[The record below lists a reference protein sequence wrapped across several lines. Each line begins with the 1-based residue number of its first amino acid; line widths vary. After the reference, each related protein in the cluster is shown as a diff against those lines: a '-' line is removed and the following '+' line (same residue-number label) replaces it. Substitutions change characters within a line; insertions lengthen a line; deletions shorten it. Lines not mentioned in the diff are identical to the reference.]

1 MNKKYLIYVFVLFF
15 IFLWV
20 DKLGKERTESLFR
33 SAGEPRRIYE
43 SKISIWD
50 KDKKIARLVAN
61 NLEEMEENNWLISDI
76 QEALFYRNYEPYV
89 EVEANS
95 AKYNDLMET
104 LEFSGPFTAITKD
117 DIVAKTMRAFWTKK
131 SQLLFFPDSVN
142 LKNLDVDI
150 TGEDVLFETNEDNVI
165 MIGQWHAKLLES
177 EENPF
182 IEGGLAVY
190 NTQNGIITAQSKDW
204 GEDKKPQSLI
214 AANREPIFKSLGVPQ
229 LSPPG
234 KPTFRTK
241 NWRISSEILEAKS
254 KDKVAYLSDNVLIE
268 EIIQDNP
275 RKIKA
280 NNVEYY
286 WNPGY
291 FNFEKNITFEEKDKV
306 INARSGFFDK
316 NNDYFKL
323 EGPILIEMKDN
334 FFDEG
339 ALPMININ
347 ELVEV
352 TKDPDKY
359 FFEGGFSW
367 AEGDVFLGGENGE
380 WDPKLEQLTIKES
393 AEYSNEEFQVF
404 STSARANS
412 NLVKFLGKSTLD
424 YGEIFKG
431 EVQNLK
437 YEKQLETITSGP
449 LKGIIDGNEIIAL
462 SLRKKINENSW
473 SLTES
478 KITLNKNLYLES
490 KTLELNTE
498 EKSGET
504 TIGSKVK
511 INNLEILTKN
521 INFKWDPVMLECIRD
536 CQIQDNI
543 WVGMSEKITVKEEDT
558 YEISN
563 LNAQSKEGWLGVEER
578 VSIKTKQLFSKNS
591 LWNMEYPKIIH
602 PDWTIE
608 GIAGRMKEDSSE
620 IMITG
625 EVSIKNIKEKRDAF
639 GEKWSWSKDKDT
651 STLEGYPRIIG
662 EKDELLAEKLI
673 KIENFWHGLGP
684 IQWNYHGNSETTLS
698 SKDVFEEDGGYRFEK
713 DIKMQHEE
721 VNVYADYAKARTN
734 AENIIFYGNVVV
746 KYKDGNIIEGD
757 RFVWDLLIGKGTI
770 ENASGNI
777 TID

>member
-1 MNKKYLIYVFVLFF
+1 MLIF
-15 IFLWV
+15 IFMFAWI
-20 DKLGKERTESLFR
+20 DKLGKERTESLFE
-33 SAGEPRRIYE
+33 STGEPRRIYE

-50 KDKKIARLVAN
+50 KDKKIARLIAN
-61 NLEEMEENNWLISDI
+61 NLEEMQENSWLISDI

-89 EVEANS
+89 EVEAKS

-104 LEFSGPFTAITKD
+104 LEFSGPFTATTKD

-177 EENPF
+177 EENPS

-190 NTQNGIITAQSKDW
+190 NTQNGIITAQSRNWEK
-204 GEDKKPQSLI
+204 DKKPQSLI

-254 KDKVAYLSDNVLIE
+254 KDKVAYLSDSVLIE
-268 EIIQDNP
+268 EIVQKNP

-291 FNFEKNITFEEKDKV
+291 FNFTKNVTFEENNKT
-306 INARSGFFDK
+306 INAESGFFDK

-323 EGPILIEMKDN
+323 EGPVLIEMKDN
-334 FFDEG
+334 FLDEG
-339 ALPMININ
+339 SLPIISITR
-347 ELVEV
+347 LVEV
-352 TKDPDKY
+352 TKDPDRY
-359 FFEGGFSW
+359 LFDGGFSW
-367 AEGDVFLGGENGE
+367 VEGDIFFGGKNGE

-393 AEYSNEEFQVF
+393 AEYSNKDFQVL
-404 STSARANS
+404 STSVRANS
-412 NLVKFLGKSTLD
+412 NLVKFLGKSTLS
-424 YGEIFKG
+424 YGELFQG

-437 YEKQLETITSGP
+437 YEKELDAISSGP
-449 LKGIIDGNEIIAL
+449 LKGNIDENEIIAL
-462 SLRKKINENSW
+462 SLRKKINEDLW

-478 KITLNKNLYLES
+478 KITLNKNLHLES
-490 KTLELNTE
+490 KILDLDTK
-498 EKSGET
+498 EKLGT
-504 TIGSKVK
+504 TSMESKVK
-511 INNLEILTKN
+511 INNLEIIAKN
-521 INFKWDPVMLECIRD
+521 INFGWSPLMLECND
-536 CQIQDNI
+536 NCQIEDST
-543 WVGMSEKITVKEEDT
+543 WVGNSEKITVKEENT
-558 YEISN
+558 YEIFN
-563 LNAQSKEGWLGVEER
+563 LNAESKKGWLGVEEK
-578 VSIKTKQLFSKNS
+578 VSIETKRLVSKES
-591 LWNMEYPKIIH
+591 LWEMETPKLNH
-602 PDWTIE
+602 PHWTIE
-608 GIAGRMKEDSSE
+608 GLLGKMREDSSQ
-620 IMITG
+620 ITITG
-625 EVSIKNIKEKRDAF
+625 KVSIKNTKEKRNAF
-639 GEKWSWSKDKDT
+639 GERWSWSKDKNT
-651 STLEGYPRIIG
+651 TTLEGYPRILG

-673 KIENFWHGLGP
+673 KIENFWEGLGP
-684 IQWNYHGNSETTLS
+684 IQWTYYGDNETTLLS
-698 SKDVFEEDGGYRFEK
+698 EGVFEEDGGYRFEK
-713 DIKMQHEE
+713 NIEMEHKD
-721 VNVYADYAKARTN
+721 VNVYADYAKVRTN

-770 ENASGNI
+770 ENAFGNI
-777 TID
+777 AID